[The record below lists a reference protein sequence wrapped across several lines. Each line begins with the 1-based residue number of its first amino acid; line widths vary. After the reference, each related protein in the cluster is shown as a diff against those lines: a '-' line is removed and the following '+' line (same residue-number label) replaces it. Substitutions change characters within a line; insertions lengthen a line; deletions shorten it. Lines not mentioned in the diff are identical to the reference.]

1 MTRAIADRMVSIF
14 GDKWSIHLLGTLA
27 FGEGP
32 LRFNQLMEALK
43 PISSRT
49 LSAELVKLAE
59 HGIVKKEIEHASPPF
74 SKYSLT
80 EKGMELVPV
89 LKAMAEWHQKW
100 YGKTQ

>member
-1 MTRAIADRMVSIF
+1 MADRMVSIF

-49 LSAELVKLAE
+49 LSAELVKLQSME
-59 HGIVKKEIEHASPPF
+59 SLRKK
-74 SKYSLT
+74 
-80 EKGMELVPV
+80 
-89 LKAMAEWHQKW
+89 
-100 YGKTQ
+100 